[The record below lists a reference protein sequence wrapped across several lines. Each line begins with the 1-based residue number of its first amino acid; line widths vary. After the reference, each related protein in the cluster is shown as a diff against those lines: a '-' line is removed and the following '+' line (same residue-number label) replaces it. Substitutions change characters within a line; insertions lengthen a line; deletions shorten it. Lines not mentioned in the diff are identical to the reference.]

1 MMSAVSSFVGA
12 HDSAR
17 QYFSRLSL
25 FGQTRSVL
33 AGWSGMSVQ
42 SYFTALGLPQSSV
55 NTERRPCSTGT
66 VTLMELFQGVS
77 WK

>member
-1 MMSAVSSFVGA
+1 MSAVSSFPGA

-17 QYFSRLSL
+17 LYFSRLSL

-33 AGWSGMSVQ
+33 ASWSGMSAQ
-42 SYFTALGLPQSSV
+42 DYFTALGLPQSSLNV
-55 NTERRPCSTGT
+55 ERRPCSTVT
-66 VTLMELFQGVS
+66 VTLMELFQGVT

>member
-1 MMSAVSSFVGA
+1 MSAVSSSFPGA
-12 HDSAR
+12 SESAR

-33 AGWSGMSVQ
+33 AGWSGMSAQV
-42 SYFTALGLPQSSV
+42 YFAALGLPQSGV
-55 NTERRPCSTGT
+55 NTERRPCSSGT
-66 VTLMELFQGVS
+66 VTLLELFQGVS

>member
-1 MMSAVSSFVGA
+1 MSAVSSFPGA
-12 HDSAR
+12 QDSAR

-33 AGWSGMSVQ
+33 GGWRGMSAQ
-42 SYFTALGLPQSSV
+42 NYFTALGLPQSAM
-55 NTERRPCSTGT
+55 NLDRRPGSTAT
-66 VTLMELFQGVS
+66 VTLLELFQGIN